1 MYKLLHHCG
10 KRVKTKSQKVFGA
23 NSYVCRSYRG
33 KTGRGMGSF
42 CPPIPILNRVNTYS
56 IIMPKHFLYLVY
68 VRPCLDVD
76 LFMTYL
82 CDLFFFFT
90 LIIINQIISLKQ
102 THFFFCKF
110 FQNTPYYFWKSKES
124 KRKKRKQIIF
134 NKQKFSLRV
143 LLSFCLIFFAN
154 FSLVL
159 LIKKSVYS
167 ISEMLE
173 NKLLVNFS
181 NY

>member
-1 MYKLLHHCG
+1 MLVECCL
-10 KRVKTKSQKVFGA
+10 
-23 NSYVCRSYRG
+23 
-33 KTGRGMGSF
+33 
-42 CPPIPILNRVNTYS
+42 ILIS
-56 IIMPKHFLYLVY
+56 IIIPRHFLYLAY

-102 THFFFCKF
+102 THLFFCKF
-110 FQNTPYYFWKSKES
+110 FQNTPCYFWKSKES